1 MFDVKKHPQFI
12 PSSARPATV
21 LCSEGSWYNG
31 THCIAPDKVNGS
43 LYFESVQE
51 AIHAL
56 NLLPVEL
63 RGIGCLDFPIR
74 LAAAKDE
81 DAKAAAEVYP
91 NECWKI
97 NINF

>member
-12 PSSARPATV
+12 PSSARPATA
-21 LCSEGSWYNG
+21 LCTKGSWYNG
-31 THCIAPDKVNGS
+31 TERIAPDQVNGS
-43 LYFESVQE
+43 LYFDDVAT
-51 AIHAL
+51 AIKAL
-56 NLLPVEL
+56 ELLPTEL
-63 RGIGCLDFPIR
+63 RGIGCLRFPIR

-81 DAKAAAEVYP
+81 DAKAAAEIYP